1 MHILLKLA
9 ASGNILQGGVLSDHP
24 EASQGTWKI
33 RNKILMSS
41 SKRQVKVKVWRAEQ
55 KAGERELDVD
65 PCKGKSKQK
74 TRRRLQVL

>member
-1 MHILLKLA
+1 MCPSLRGSVKIA

-41 SKRQVKVKVWRAEQ
+41 SKRQAKVKAW
-55 KAGERELDVD
+55 
-65 PCKGKSKQK
+65 
-74 TRRRLQVL
+74 